1 VEQDGEIY
9 DLWVL
14 GILGFARI
22 KEVESSKNPM
32 FREMFKIRGQN
43 VGVPNLKFINN
54 KENIK
59 YIVESLGNLLK
70 EVDLPEIRE
79 AYESLSKLVK

>member
-1 VEQDGEIY
+1 
-9 DLWVL
+9 
-14 GILGFARI
+14 
-22 KEVESSKNPM
+22 
-32 FREMFKIRGQN
+32 
-43 VGVPNLKFINN
+43 VPNLKFITN

-70 EVDLPEIRE
+70 DIDLPEIRE